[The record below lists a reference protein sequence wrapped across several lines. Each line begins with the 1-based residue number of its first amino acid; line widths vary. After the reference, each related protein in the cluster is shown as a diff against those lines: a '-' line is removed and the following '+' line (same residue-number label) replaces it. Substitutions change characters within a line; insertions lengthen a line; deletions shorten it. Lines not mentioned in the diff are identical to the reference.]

1 MADPLQ
7 PSLFFCPECLMPRPF
22 KFAEKLNS
30 YRGLKRLTIA
40 QLAAKVQVN
49 PDTLERL
56 LTGQNAP
63 SAANLK
69 RIENSLEISFAPE
82 DLE

>member
-7 PSLFFCPECLMPRPF
+7 PSLFFCPECQVSRPF
-22 KFAEKLNS
+22 KFADKLNQ

-40 QLAAKVQVN
+40 ALAAKVQVN

-56 LTGQNAP
+56 LSGQNAP

-69 RIENSLEISFAPE
+69 RIENALDISFDPE
-82 DLE
+82 DFE

>member
-1 MADPLQ
+1 
-7 PSLFFCPECLMPRPF
+7 MPRPF
-22 KFAEKLNS
+22 KFAEKLNAL
-30 YRGLKRLTIA
+30 RGMKRLTIA
-40 QLAAKVQVN
+40 QMAAKVQVN

-56 LTGQNAP
+56 LSGQNAP

-69 RIENSLEISFAPE
+69 RIENALEISFDPE

>member
-1 MADPLQ
+1 M
-7 PSLFFCPECLMPRPF
+7 SRPF

-40 QLAAKVQVN
+40 ALSAKVGVN
-49 PDTLERL
+49 PDTMERL

-69 RIENSLEISFAPE
+69 RIELALEIQFLPE